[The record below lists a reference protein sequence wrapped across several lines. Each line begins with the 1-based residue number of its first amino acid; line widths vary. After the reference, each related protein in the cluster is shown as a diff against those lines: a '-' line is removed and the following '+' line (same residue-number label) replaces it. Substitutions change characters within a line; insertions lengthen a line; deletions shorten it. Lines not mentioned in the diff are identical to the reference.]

1 MVVLAW
7 IALVICCIALSWKLF
22 IFLEDRYYYNKGRRE
37 AWQEREKE
45 VAALAKELEELEKE
59 LGQLKKK

>member
-22 IFLEDRYYYNKGRRE
+22 LFLEYRHYYNKGRLE

-45 VAALAKELEELEKE
+45 VAALEKELEELEKE
-59 LGQLKKK
+59 VGKLKEK

>member
-22 IFLEDRYYYNKGRRE
+22 IFLEDRYYYNKGRLE

-45 VAALAKELEELEKE
+45 VAALEKELEELEKE
-59 LGQLKKK
+59 VGKLKEK